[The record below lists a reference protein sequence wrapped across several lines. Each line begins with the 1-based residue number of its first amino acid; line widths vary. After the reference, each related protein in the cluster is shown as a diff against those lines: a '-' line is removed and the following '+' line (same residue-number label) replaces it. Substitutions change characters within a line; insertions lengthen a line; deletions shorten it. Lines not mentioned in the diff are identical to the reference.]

1 MSQIADHAVV
11 CGDVESEPAAEAEA
25 AFERPAQRVGEQL
38 VDLAEGQGLGQEV
51 AEVAIEDAR
60 DSARCSELF
69 EAVRRRR
76 NGDVIQLPCPV
87 CDEIRDGPSD
97 RRVGKHCVDRS
108 VWKTVAVSSGDAF
121 CQSCEHGLE
130 GHGFASAGLG
140 AEADEVHSGAETVE
154 FGGLSQSFFLCRGG
168 DPDS

>member
-69 EAVRRRR
+69 EADDRRRK
-76 NGDVIQLPCPV
+76 GYVIQLPCPV

-97 RRVGKHCVDRS
+97 RRVSENCVDGC
-108 VWKTVAVSSGDAF
+108 VWKVLAVSSGDVF
-121 CQSCEHGLE
+121 CQS
-130 GHGFASAGLG
+130 
-140 AEADEVHSGAETVE
+140 
-154 FGGLSQSFFLCRGG
+154 
-168 DPDS
+168 